1 MDTDSV
7 KTTTPTT
14 PAASTAVSSKLDTLG
29 DSGKLTFGPAW

>member
-7 KTTTPTT
+7 KTTTTT
-14 PAASTAVSSKLDTLG
+14 SAASTAVSSKLDTLG